1 MFEIGL
7 DFARSLD
14 AADDLSRFRDRFAF
28 PTPHNRPE
36 VTYLVGN
43 SLGLAPLAAREI
55 LIEEVDKWATLG
67 VRGHFETE
75 RPWAPYHELLAEPM
89 ARLVGALP
97 QEVVVMNG
105 LTVNLH
111 LLMVSFYR
119 PTTERFKILIE
130 DHAFPSDHYA
140 VESQIRF
147 HGLDPAEAMITIEP
161 RDSEETLR
169 SDDIVE
175 AIRHHGP
182 ELALVLL
189 PGVHYY
195 TGQVMPMEHIVAA
208 AHEVG
213 AIAGLDLAH
222 AVGNV
227 ELSLHDWGADFAAWC
242 TYKYLNGGPGS
253 TAAAFVHQRHHQNPD
268 LPRLHGWWG
277 HDKETRFEMN
287 NEFLPIPSAEAW
299 QISNAPIFSMA
310 PVLASLAVFD
320 EAGGM
325 APLRAKTEQMVQYMD
340 FLLDEHL
347 SGQVESITPREMD
360 QRGCQLSLKVVTPG
374 VDGQAVFDRLQEAD
388 VECDW
393 RYPNVIRVAAVPLY
407 NSYEDIHR
415 FVSILTEVLA

>member
-1 MFEIGL
+1 MFEVGL

-14 AADDLSRFRDRFAF
+14 AADDLAPFRDRFVF
-28 PTPHNRPE
+28 PEPSHRPE

-55 LIEEVDKWATLG
+55 LIEEADKWATLG
-67 VRGHFETE
+67 VRGHFETD
-75 RPWAPYHELLAEPM
+75 RPWTPYHELLAGPM

-97 QEVVVMNG
+97 EEVVVMNG

-119 PTTERFKILIE
+119 PTAERFKILIE
-130 DHAFPSDHYA
+130 DHAFPSDHFA

-147 HGLDPAEAMITIEP
+147 HGLDPSEAMITIKP
-161 RDSEETLR
+161 RDGEETLR
-169 SDDIVE
+169 PDDIVE

-195 TGQVMPMEHIVAA
+195 TGQVMPMERIVDA
-208 AHEVG
+208 AHDVG
-213 AIAGLDLAH
+213 ATAGLDLAH

-253 TAAAFVHQRHHQNPD
+253 TAAAFIHQRHHADANIA
-268 LPRLHGWWG
+268 RFNGWWG
-277 HDKETRFEMN
+277 HDKTTRFEMN

-310 PVLASLAVFD
+310 PVLASLAVFE

-325 APLRAKTEQMVQYMD
+325 KPLRAKSEQLVRYMD

-347 SGQVESITPREMD
+347 SGQVESITPRDLE
-360 QRGCQLSLKVVTPG
+360 QRGCQLSLKVVAPK

-407 NSYEDIHR
+407 NSFEDVHR
-415 FVSILTEVLA
+415 FVSILTEVLK